1 MPWSTDQRV
10 CRSTRRGPGRDRQT
24 SCEGARLGERRC
36 SGRACGSRRFER
48 PGRCRWRRTAAGV
61 PRASR
66 TARVLARGRAS
77 RAGRGLLRGSR
88 GQPPRFVWSVDQG
101 SPAVCHVSAV
111 CAADP
116 TAPLHH
122 VDPADGQKTP
132 VFPPGQVGVESLL
145 HQLPGPA
152 TGLPVV
158 LERVLE
164 QRARSRV
171 SRIPL
176 AALAALGPFGRRG
189 ESIPGTQRWRITDRG
204 QSILGV
210 GGSLPVWHPQPDQAL
225 PTCASR
231 STPRSIQ
238 SLTFVCVGSGLSGS
252 LPSHN
257 SNLSQADRNR

>member
-1 MPWSTDQRV
+1 MRRERHSRRQDAVSEIGSMPWSTDQRV

-171 SRIPL
+171 LRVPL
-176 AALAALGPFGRRG
+176 AALAALGHSAAAANRSPAR
-189 ESIPGTQRWRITDRG
+189 SA
-204 QSILGV
+204 
-210 GGSLPVWHPQPDQAL
+210 GGSPIGARASSAL
-225 PTCASR
+225 AAVSR
-231 STPRSIQ
+231 SGIR
-238 SLTFVCVGSGLSGS
+238 SLTRHYRRARHEV
-252 LPSHN
+252 LPGA
-257 SNLSQADRNR
+257 SNP